1 MSPAWYLVIMVVG
14 AFVLL
19 YPKDAEMTTVYMELQ
34 LRKLW
39 LFLRL
44 WPQFQLIR
52 WRMMFMLWRSRHNKT
67 TNTKTE

>member
-1 MSPAWYLVIMVVG
+1 MSQTWYLVIIVVG

-39 LFLRL
+39 LFLRIY
-44 WPQFQLIR
+44 PQFVFLR
-52 WRMMFMLWRSRHNKT
+52 WRMKFMAWRILHNKT